1 MSIHLQNRV
10 LHLPLHLVKQ
20 GQPNRARTTEKLQ
33 ELAASIQEVGVL
45 QPLTVRKNGD
55 HYVVVSGSRRLAAAR
70 MAGLSRVPC
79 IVTEAG
85 ETDGELL
92 SLTENLQRED
102 LHYFEEAE
110 LLKKYLTRSG
120 LTQIEAARKLGRSQ
134 SAIANKLRL
143 LQHSPRVRETLREL
157 GLSERHARELLRV
170 AGEQE
175 RLQVAVALA
184 EKKYSIQ
191 QAEKYID
198 TYLQNHRAANT
209 RRMRLRDTRL
219 FLQRLDQDT
228 ALLRHMGIAAEMDKR
243 EDGEEIVLTVRLPNC
258 VE

>member
-1 MSIHLQNRV
+1 MAIHLQNRV
-10 LHLPLHLVKQ
+10 LHLPLHLVKP
-20 GQPNRARTTEKLQ
+20 GTVRTQSPEKLQ
-33 ELAASIQEVGVL
+33 ELAASIAELGIL

-55 HYVVVSGSRRLAAAR
+55 HYVVVSGARRLAAAK
-70 MAGLSRVPC
+70 MAGLNRVPC
-79 IVTEAG
+79 ILTELG

-92 SLTENLQRED
+92 SLSENLQRED

-120 LTQIEAARKLGRSQ
+120 LTQMDAAKKLGRSQ

-175 RLQVAVALA
+175 RLQVAVALS

-198 TYLQNHRAANT
+198 TYLQNHRTANT